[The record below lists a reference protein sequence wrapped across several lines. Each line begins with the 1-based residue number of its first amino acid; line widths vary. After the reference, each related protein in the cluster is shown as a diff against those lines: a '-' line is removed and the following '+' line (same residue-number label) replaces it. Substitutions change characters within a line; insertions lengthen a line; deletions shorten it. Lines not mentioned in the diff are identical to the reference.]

1 MGMLD
6 SSNYVRLFQLN
17 VLKALDIT
25 RSFNYNTEHAIKS
38 SFIQQLKTD
47 SVENR
52 QRLSLVWENK
62 ACMHIQI
69 V

>member
-17 VLKALDIT
+17 VLKALDI